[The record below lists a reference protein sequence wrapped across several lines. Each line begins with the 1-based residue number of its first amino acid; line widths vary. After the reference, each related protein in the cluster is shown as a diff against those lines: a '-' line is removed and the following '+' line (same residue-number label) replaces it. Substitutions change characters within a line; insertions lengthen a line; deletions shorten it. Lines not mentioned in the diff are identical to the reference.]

1 MAAAGEETG
10 VTGRTQR
17 WKNIPS
23 ERSPDLGKFVT
34 AMRDLKDCTS
44 LTQERVAE
52 ASGLAASTYSSY
64 LNGARLPKEKDI
76 RAIYS
81 VIADDVRLR
90 NRALTSSL
98 DELIALRERA
108 SLCTS
113 CPRRGGNTGAPA
125 PESLSA
131 EASTSEPGRPAP
143 RLVRGRAR
151 KRVRIYGGRRRTTSA
166 PSRTEVPV
174 PLPEGDRHLTRATS
188 PALAT
193 ELALL
198 QSNQAAG
205 RVRDA
210 YMLVWDKAR
219 KITPGDLPEVLAAYR
234 ASGLEEAAD
243 ALLRTVVVER
253 DVNAVL
259 NIVAAL
265 HDGHQYTDAQTILA
279 AARTDL

>member
-1 MAAAGEETG
+1 M
-10 VTGRTQR
+10 TGRTQR
-17 WKNIPS
+17 WRDIPS

-34 AMRDLKDCTS
+34 AMRDLKDCTA
-44 LTQERVAE
+44 LTQGVVAK

-64 LNGARLPKEKDI
+64 LNGARLPKERDI

-81 VIADDVRLR
+81 VISDDVRLQ
-90 NRALTSSL
+90 NRVLTSSL

-113 CPRRGGNTGAPA
+113 CPRRGGNTGVSGPELSSTRAP
-125 PESLSA
+125 
-131 EASTSEPGRPAP
+131 TSVRGRPA
-143 RLVRGRAR
+143 RLVRGLAR
-151 KRVRIYGGRRRTTSA
+151 KRVHIYGGRRRAAST

-174 PLPEGDRHLTRATS
+174 PLAEGDRHMEVAAS

-198 QSNQAAG
+198 HRNQAAG
-205 RVRDA
+205 RVRDT

-234 ASGLEEAAD
+234 ASGLEEAAET
-243 ALLRTVVVER
+243 LLRTVVVER
-253 DVNAVL
+253 DLNAVL